1 MEFVFITKNVPNLLK
16 NDIVVGDTFEVFF
29 QVQMIWHKLFWEAK
43 RRLKMP
49 MKKTKGFICFEML
62 EEG

>member
-1 MEFVFITKNVPNLLK
+1 MEFVFIIKSMPNLLK
-16 NDIVVGDTFEVFF
+16 NHIIVGDTFGVFL
-29 QVQMIWHKLFWEAK
+29 QVQMIWYKLFWETK
-43 RRLKMP
+43 ERLEMP